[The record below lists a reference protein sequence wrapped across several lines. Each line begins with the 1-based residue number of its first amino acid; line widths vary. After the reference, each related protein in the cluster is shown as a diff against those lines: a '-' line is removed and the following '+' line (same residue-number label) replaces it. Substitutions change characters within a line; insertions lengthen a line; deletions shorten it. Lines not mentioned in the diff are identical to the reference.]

1 VSPTNDSCA
10 FADVLVTADD
20 VAGDVLAEDGE
31 PWSLHAASVSKGT
44 TIHPS
49 RRINH
54 RS

>member
-1 VSPTNDSCA
+1 
-10 FADVLVTADD
+10 